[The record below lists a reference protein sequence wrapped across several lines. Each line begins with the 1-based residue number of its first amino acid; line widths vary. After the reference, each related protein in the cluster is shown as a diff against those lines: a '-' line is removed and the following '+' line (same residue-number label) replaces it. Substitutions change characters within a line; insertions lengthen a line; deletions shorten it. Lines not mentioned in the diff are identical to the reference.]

1 MTQNSI
7 NSISDGLTVGNLL
20 LQNNTI
26 ESTSGNLTIKTD
38 GVNPIQMKNGATIL
52 YAMSNA
58 GDQSLP
64 LQPCFLAKRTDSLLD
79 VTGDG
84 TVFTPALDVNKFNIG
99 TVYVDPTFTAPVSG
113 IYFLCASCTYLNV
126 SSAMTTG
133 FTKIVTTSRTFVKY
147 WNPFNNFSG
156 TSSSTCRLS
165 VITQMTAG
173 DTAYIETS
181 ISGGTKTA
189 DLRNFSVNTAS
200 YFNGIL
206 LG

>member
-1 MTQNSI
+1 MTHNSI
-7 NSISDGLTVGNLL
+7 NQISDGLTVQNIL

-26 ESTSGNLTIKTD
+26 SSGSGNLIIKTD

-52 YAMSNA
+52 YEMSNA

-64 LQPCFLAKRTDSLLD
+64 LQPCFAAKRTGILND

-84 TVFTPALDVNKFNIG
+84 TVFTPSLDVDVFNVG
-99 TVYVDPTFTAPVSG
+99 TVYVDPTFTAPVTG

-133 FTKIVTTSRTFVKY
+133 FVKIVTTGTTFLKY

-156 TSSSTCRLS
+156 TSSSTCRLA
-165 VITQMTAG
+165 VISQMNAG
-173 DTAYIETS
+173 DTAIIQSS

-189 DLRNFSVNTAS
+189 DLRNFAANTAS
-200 YFNGIL
+200 YFNGVL

>member
-1 MTQNSI
+1 MTINSI
-7 NSISDGLTVGNLL
+7 NEISDGLTVDNLLIQNNAISSTAGNLV
-20 LQNNTI
+20 
-26 ESTSGNLTIKTD
+26 IKTD
-38 GVNPIQMKNGATIL
+38 GTNPIQIKDGATLL
-52 YAMSNA
+52 YEMSNA
-58 GDQSLP
+58 GDQSIP
-64 LQPCFLAKRTDSLLD
+64 LQPCFVAKRTDLLID

-84 TVFTPALDVNKFNIG
+84 TVYTPSLDVDLFNVG
-99 TVYVDPTFTAPVSG
+99 TNYVDPTFTAPVTG

-133 FTKIVTTSRTFVKY
+133 YVKIVTTSRTFLKY

-156 TSSSTCRLS
+156 TLSSTCRLS

-173 DTAYIETS
+173 DTAFIESS

-189 DLRNFSVNTAS
+189 DLRNFAINTAS
-200 YFNGIL
+200 YFNGVL